1 MADSKPAGKPSAW
14 VQRWAHLAPARV
26 PVLDLA
32 CGSGRHAWFFLRT
45 GYPVTAVDRDISRVE
60 GLAVAADRGD
70 FRAIE
75 ADLEDGSPLVAKGGP
90 LAGNTFGAVVVTN
103 YLHRPLFSG
112 IEAAVTP
119 GGVLIYE
126 TFAAGNARFGKPSNP
141 DFLLQPGEL
150 LSAFPSLT
158 TIAYEHGEI
167 RRPKPAMVQRIAAI
181 RPDADGGLARSLDPA
196 AVANPVRES

>member
-1 MADSKPAGKPSAW
+1 MADSKPTVEPSAW
-14 VQRWAHLAPARV
+14 VQRWAHLAPERV

-32 CGSGRHAWFFLRT
+32 CGAGRHAWFFLRT

-75 ADLEDGSPLVAKGGP
+75 ADLEDGSPWP
-90 LAGNTFGAVVVTN
+90 LTGETFGAVIVTN
-103 YLHRPLFSG
+103 YLHRPLFSD
-112 IEAAVTP
+112 IEDAVTP

-126 TFAAGNARFGKPSNP
+126 TFAAGNARLGKPSNP

-150 LSAFPSLT
+150 LAAFPSLT

-167 RRPKPAMVQRIAAI
+167 RRPKPAMVQRIVAI
-181 RPDADGGLARSLDPA
+181 RPDTDGEIARPLDPA
-196 AVANPVRES
+196 AVANRVHES